1 MAVTKELRKQMV
13 VENGT
18 SETDTG
24 RTEVQVAIITARIA
38 SLTEHFKRF
47 PKDTNSRRGLL
58 RLVGKR
64 RRLLRYLQKS
74 DIGRYRSILQKL
86 SLRK

>member
-1 MAVTKELRKQMV
+1 MAVTKEHRKQLV

-18 SETDTG
+18 NENDTG
-24 RTEVQVAIITARIA
+24 RTEVQVAIISSRIS

-47 PKDTNSRRGLL
+47 PKDNNSRRGLL
-58 RLVGKR
+58 RLVGRR

-74 DIGRYRSILQKL
+74 DIERYRTILQKL

>member
-1 MAVTKELRKQMV
+1 MAVTKELRKQLV

-18 SETDTG
+18 NENDTG
-24 RTEVQVAIITARIA
+24 RTEVQVAIISSRIS

-47 PKDTNSRRGLL
+47 PKDNNSRRGLL
-58 RLVGKR
+58 RLVGRR

-74 DIGRYRSILQKL
+74 DIERYRTILQKL

>member
-1 MAVTKELRKQMV
+1 MAVTKEARKQLV

-18 SETDTG
+18 NENDTG
-24 RTEVQVAIITARIA
+24 RTEVQVAIITSRIA

-58 RLVGKR
+58 RLVGRR

-74 DIGRYRSILQKL
+74 DIGRYRAVLQKL